1 MHFLGIFINPCKRAS
16 ILLDLPPIVS
26 GDQNTSPVD
35 RYAPVFANHFSEHG
49 YADPRPRSSDFMGAD
64 PVLHPGT
71 THTRLHSPASSHVPL
86 SHPVASEDEHD
97 TMPPDPSVS
106 KTYSFVSLP
115 GNAVRKRPHRRY
127 DEIERLYHCS
137 WSGCTKSYGT
147 LNHLNAHI
155 VMQRH
160 GNKRTPAGEIYSSS

>member
-1 MHFLGIFINPCKRAS
+1 VVSDEEQDVVPHDAS
-16 ILLDLPPIVS
+16 
-26 GDQNTSPVD
+26 
-35 RYAPVFANHFSEHG
+35 A
-49 YADPRPRSSDFMGAD
+49 
-64 PVLHPGT
+64 
-71 THTRLHSPASSHVPL
+71 
-86 SHPVASEDEHD
+86 
-97 TMPPDPSVS
+97 S

-115 GNAVRKRPHRRY
+115 GNAVRKRPRRRY

-160 GNKRTPAGEIYSSS
+160 GSKRTPAGEIHGIFY

>member
-1 MHFLGIFINPCKRAS
+1 VCRLPLGSSS
-16 ILLDLPPIVS
+16 ILLNELPFFLDLPPITA
-26 GDQNTSPVD
+26 GDQNTSRAE
-35 RYAPVFANHFSEHG
+35 RYHPAFSNPFSEQNTTT
-49 YADPRPRSSDFMGAD
+49 RSRSSGGD
-64 PVLHPGT
+64 PLLHSET
-71 THTRLHSPASSHVPL
+71 THTRLHSPTSSLVPIAR
-86 SHPVASEDEHD
+86 HVASDEELDAVPHD
-97 TMPPDPSVS
+97 SSAS

-115 GNAVRKRPHRRY
+115 GNAVRKRPRRRY

-160 GNKRTPAGEIYSSS
+160 GNKRTPAGEIHGIL